1 MSDSITL
8 RSAVKWEDF
17 GGVPINNSLVRILAV
32 DDNEALRYSLVRSL
46 REAGY
51 QVIEARTGAEA
62 LNLVKQVPDLVTLD
76 VNLPDMHGFD
86 VCKQIKT
93 DPLTAHIPI
102 LHLSSTFV
110 DPDARVQG
118 LASGADAYLAE
129 PIDRIE
135 LVATVAALLRLKN
148 AETMARQQAE
158 AAEQARQQLSVLNAN
173 LEQRVV
179 ERTSEL
185 EAANES
191 LRALSIRILQAQDEE
206 RKRIAR
212 ELHDSVGQLLAA
224 IKMNTASLTS
234 ESSQLSPNIVNTIS
248 DIEKMTDESLR
259 SIRLLSHLLHPPLL
273 DESGLLP
280 ALRWYIEE
288 FNQRS
293 GIMVQLECDSI
304 PPRFSSEI
312 ETSLFRIVQECLG
325 NIHRHS
331 GSKTA
336 LIRLSADHNVI
347 HLEVQDFGRGIP
359 HGRVR
364 DLNAGRGGVGIR
376 GMQERVVQFGGAI
389 LLESRHNG
397 TTVKATV
404 PLRQQGGSAFD
415 VA

>member
-1 MSDSITL
+1 
-8 RSAVKWEDF
+8 
-17 GGVPINNSLVRILAV
+17 
-32 DDNEALRYSLVRSL
+32 
-46 REAGY
+46 
-51 QVIEARTGAEA
+51 
-62 LNLVKQVPDLVTLD
+62 
-76 VNLPDMHGFD
+76 
-86 VCKQIKT
+86 
-93 DPLTAHIPI
+93 
-102 LHLSSTFV
+102 
-110 DPDARVQG
+110 
-118 LASGADAYLAE
+118 
-129 PIDRIE
+129 
-135 LVATVAALLRLKN
+135 
-148 AETMARQQAE
+148 
-158 AAEQARQQLSVLNAN
+158 
-173 LEQRVV
+173 
-179 ERTSEL
+179 
-185 EAANES
+185 
-191 LRALSIRILQAQDEE
+191 
-206 RKRIAR
+206 
-212 ELHDSVGQLLAA
+212 
-224 IKMNTASLTS
+224 
-234 ESSQLSPNIVNTIS
+234 
-248 DIEKMTDESLR
+248 
-259 SIRLLSHLLHPPLL
+259 
-273 DESGLLP
+273 LP